1 MNATGLIITIIN
13 FFIQAFTILVL
24 VEVIASW
31 VLAAGVRLPEW
42 GYEILRIVHILTA
55 PILNPIRRLMPNM
68 GGLDFSPLIALLLLQ
83 VVGNAIIGALAR

>member
-1 MNATGLIITIIN
+1 MLITLIN
-13 FFIQAFTILVL
+13 FFVQAFTILVL
-24 VEVIASW
+24 IEVIASW
-31 VLAAGVRLPEW
+31 VLAAGVHLPEW

-83 VVGNAIIGALAR
+83 VIGNVLISALAR